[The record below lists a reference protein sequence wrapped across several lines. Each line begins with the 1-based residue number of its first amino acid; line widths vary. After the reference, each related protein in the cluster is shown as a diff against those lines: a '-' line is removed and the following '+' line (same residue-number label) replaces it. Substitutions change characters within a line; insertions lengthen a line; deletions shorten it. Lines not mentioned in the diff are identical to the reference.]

1 MPDFDKL
8 LNFIDA
14 YEARAYG
21 SDNDDGELSVQ
32 RALCLDAYAGK
43 NIEPAP
49 EGRSQVIDMTV
60 FETVQWI
67 LPSLMKIFA
76 GGDNV
81 VEFDPVG
88 PEDEEVA
95 EQESE
100 YLNYLVMQKNNWDL
114 IVMEWMQDALVTKN
128 AYCMVYMEEL
138 QQTETERY
146 VGMTEEQAA
155 LLLEEGDVEVVAQKI
170 YPDPEDTEK
179 LIDPMSGQE
188 IPEEMQEQALLA
200 FQAQGIQPIVQ
211 PPRNK
216 IDLQI
221 RRIKPKKRLRFQVL
235 PPERCKVGEDTP
247 DFTLD
252 DCNYFEY
259 WEELTLS
266 DLRRMGYD
274 VPDDI
279 ADDGRV
285 DSLERTA
292 RDDPY
297 TLEDGIDDLPDPSM
311 RFVKVRTVW
320 VRYDYDDDGIAE
332 LQRVVIVG
340 REVLEREEETTIP
353 VACIVPLLNT
363 HRHIG
368 ISIADLVLQLQR
380 IKTALL
386 RQGLDSLY
394 LSVNGRNAISNKVN
408 TDDLLVH
415 RPGAPIRVD
424 TDMAEVAGHIMPIP
438 TQFIFPEAMEG
449 LRHMDSVVEARSG
462 VNRMF
467 QGIDESNLN
476 DHNRIGQLS
485 TMAAQRVELIARIFG
500 SGFKRLFAIAHELII
515 KSGHQAEAIKL
526 RGGWVDID
534 PSQWRTGRDM
544 RVVAPFSAG
553 NKDAL
558 LQRLMLLGTVQEK
571 MLAGQIP
578 GVTPDN
584 VYNLAQEIA
593 KAADTPA
600 HKFFTDPATLPPP
613 EPPPDHTM
621 IALEIEKQKAD
632 NEAQDEARQA
642 EIEQV
647 KMQAQDEL
655 ERYKVDTNAALQI
668 VLAQIKGEQTE
679 NLEGKRA
686 EATERLEKIRAKN
699 KPQQKAK

>member
-1 MPDFDKL
+1 MPDTDKL

-14 YEARAYG
+14 YEAKAYG

-49 EGRSQVIDMTV
+49 EGRSQVIDMAV

-67 LPSLMKIFA
+67 MPSLIKIFA

-81 VEFDPVG
+81 VEFDPTG

-114 IVMEWMQDALVTKN
+114 IVLTWCQDALITKN
-128 AYCMVYMEEL
+128 AYCMAYIEEL
-138 QQTETERY
+138 KQTETERY
-146 VGMTEEQAA
+146 VGMSEEQAT
-155 LLLEEGDVEVVAQKI
+155 LLLEEDGVEVVAQEI
-170 YPDPEDTEK
+170 YPDPEDEPK
-179 LIDPMSGQE
+179 LIGPDGQE
-188 IPEEMQEQALLA
+188 IPEGMQEMALVSGDP
-200 FQAQGIQPIVQ
+200 GITLQ
-211 PPRNK
+211 PPRNL

-221 RRIKPKKRLRFQVL
+221 RRVKPKKRLRFQVL

-266 DLRRMGYD
+266 DLRKMGYD
-274 VPDDI
+274 VADDI
-279 ADDGRV
+279 ADDGRI

-292 RDDPY
+292 RDDPW

-320 VRYDYDDDGIAE
+320 VRYDYDEDGIAE

-353 VACIVPLLNT
+353 VACITPLINT
-363 HRHIG
+363 HRHVG
-368 ISIADLVLQLQR
+368 TSVADLVLQIQR

-394 LSVNGRNAISNKVN
+394 LSVNGRNAVSNRVN
-408 TDDLLVH
+408 TDDLLIH
-415 RPGAPIRVD
+415 RPGAPIRID
-424 TDMAEVAGHIMPIP
+424 TDMPDVGGHILPIP

-449 LRHMDSVVEARSG
+449 LRHMDTVVEARSG

-476 DHNRIGQLS
+476 DHNRVGQLS
-485 TMAAQRVELIARIFG
+485 TMAAQRVELIARVFG
-500 SGFKRLFAIAHELII
+500 NGFKRLFAIAHELII
-515 KSGHQAEAIKL
+515 KSGHQAETIKL
-526 RGGWVDID
+526 RGGWVDIN
-534 PSQWRTGRDM
+534 PSQWKTGRDM

-558 LQRLMLLGTVQEK
+558 LQRLMMLGTVQEK
-571 MLAGQIP
+571 MLAGGMP

-621 IALEIEKQKAD
+621 IALEIEKQKVD
-632 NEAQDEARQA
+632 GEMQDEARQA
-642 EIEQV
+642 ELEQI
-647 KMQAQDEL
+647 KMAAQDEL

-686 EATERLEKIRAKN
+686 EASERIERMRAQN
-699 KPQQKAK
+699 KPKPASASK